1 MFWCREKE
9 HEVAIDHLAN
19 DDFERAV
26 VKGFW
31 RKVLSWLTG
40 QSNELLPFDEVR
52 ERLPIRGQRYIG
64 HQQVS
69 INQIVGSLGRY
80 KDFDRAFLP
89 TQKRTK
95 MRWVNVDKAHYQQ
108 VVLPPIELFKIGEL
122 YFVKDG
128 NHRVSVA
135 RERGQEFIDAFVT
148 EIQIPFPLTPE
159 TDLDELQIKK
169 EQVEFLEQTGLDKS
183 HPGAVFDARMPGQYR
198 RLLEHIHAHRYYL
211 GEKLGYEPSLEEAA
225 DSWYDNVYIPLV
237 RAMREQ
243 RLQREFPD
251 APETDLYLWIIT
263 YQWYLRQAYV
273 KEENITD
280 QPQEGAVTHEAARRL
295 VEHEAQS
302 PPMLARLVNV
312 LKNADWV
319 YELILNQD
327 RAAFL
332 ERTHILELRPEA
344 RIETDVPGQ
353 YQKLLEHIDVHRW
366 YLGEQ
371 RRGEVPYQEA
381 VASWYDLVYLP
392 LVKILREQNLLEA
405 FPRRT
410 ETDLYIWTIARQAYL
425 DQTYGDEISP
435 EQAAK
440 ELSLRAQERK
450 PKRR

>member
-1 MFWCREKE
+1 M
-9 HEVAIDHLAN
+9 AIDHLAN

-31 RKVLSWLTG
+31 RKLLSWLTG

-69 INQIVGSLGRY
+69 IDQIVGSLGRY

-135 RERGQEFIDAFVT
+135 RERGQEFIDAFVI
-148 EIQIPFPLTPE
+148 EIQIPFTLTPE
-159 TDLDELQIKK
+159 TDLDQLQIKK
-169 EQVEFLEQTGLDKS
+169 EQVEFLEQTGLDQS
-183 HPGAVFDARMPGQYR
+183 HPDAKFDARMSGQYK

-211 GEKLGYEPSLEEAA
+211 GEKVGYEPSLEEAA
-225 DSWYDNVYIPLV
+225 ASWYDNVYTPLV
-237 RAMREQ
+237 EAMRRQ
-243 RLQREFPD
+243 GIQKEFPES
-251 APETDLYLWIIT
+251 PETDLYLWIIT
-263 YQWYLRQAYV
+263 YQWYLRQVYA
-273 KEENITD
+273 KDENIAK
-280 QPQEGAVTHEAARRL
+280 QPQDGAATNEAVRKL
-295 VEHEAQS
+295 VEHEGQS

-332 ERTHILELRPEA
+332 ERTHILELRPDA

-353 YQKLLEHIDVHRW
+353 YQKLLEHIEVHRW

-371 RRGEVPYQEA
+371 RHDEVPYQEA
-381 VASWYDLVYLP
+381 VTSWYDLVYLP
-392 LVKILREQNLLEA
+392 LIKILREQNLLAA
-405 FPRRT
+405 FPGRT
-410 ETDLYIWTIARQAYL
+410 ETDLYLWAIARQAYL
-425 DQTYGDEISP
+425 RQAYGDDISP

-450 PKRR
+450 PKKR